1 MDWRRF
7 VRFVLRAG
15 AWLLRLALMLILLRY
30 STPPEGDLS
39 TSIARLARNDL
50 FDYVGWTVDALAAKA
65 EETLFGVHPFMDE
78 GGRVAFV
85 RQYMNDLA
93 EVRTLEGRIDF
104 IYADHRMTEP
114 GKATVELRAQRDAMR
129 ASLRARQSLVESI
142 LEGQIAAV
150 LVDQGFGTL
159 GQFLPPIAMRFT
171 QPPNFLV
178 ISPRDSITFE
188 TGMALDPLPV
198 DEQTALETAIETEHE
213 DVSALIVPIGGIA
226 LFPAMVLERTSIPAS
241 LDTFSHEWFHHY
253 LLFFPLGLNYDYDN
267 ETRIINETAA
277 TLFGHEVSRMVL
289 ARYYPDLLVSAPSS
303 PSLQV
308 AYAPRSPAFMPLLPE
323 FAPPQ
328 PAAFDYGAEMNTTR
342 VEVDRLLTEGDVE
355 EAEAYMEERRELFVA
370 NGYLIRR
377 LNQAYFAFYGGY
389 QTGAPGAGGAD
400 PIGTAAQ
407 TLLDK
412 SRSLLDWVL
421 VMRNVTTRDELLAAV
436 EAISGTPAS

>member
-1 MDWRRF
+1 MDWRHF
-7 VRFVLRAG
+7 VRFLLRAG

-39 TSIARLARNDL
+39 TSIARMARNDL
-50 FDYVGWTVDALAAKA
+50 FDYVGWTVDALATKV

-78 GGRVAFV
+78 TARVAFV
-85 RQYMNDLA
+85 RRYMDDLA
-93 EVRTLEGRIDF
+93 EVRTLEGQIDF
-104 IYADHRMTEP
+104 IYADHRMREP
-114 GKATVELRAQRDAMR
+114 GKATEAMRAERDAMR
-129 ASLRARQSLVESI
+129 TSLRARQSLAESI

-150 LVDQGFGTL
+150 LVEQGLGTL

-178 ISPRDSITFE
+178 ISPRDTITFE

-198 DEQTALETAIETEHE
+198 DEQTALETTIEAEH
-213 DVSALIVPIGGIA
+213 DDISALVVPIGGMA

-253 LLFFPLGLNYDYDN
+253 LLLFPLGLNYDYDN

-277 TLFGHEVSRMVL
+277 TLFGHEVSRLVL
-289 ARYYPDLLVSAPSS
+289 ARYYPDFLASAPSS
-303 PSLQV
+303 QPLQIV
-308 AYAPRSPAFMPLLPE
+308 YAPRSPAFMPLLPE
-323 FAPPQ
+323 FVQQ
-328 PAAFDYGAEMNTTR
+328 PSPFDYGAEMNATR
-342 VEVDRLLTEGDVE
+342 VEVDRLLADGAVD
-355 EAEAYMEERRELFVA
+355 EAEAYMEERREVFVD

-377 LNQAYFAFYGGY
+377 LNQAYFAFFGGY

-412 SRSLLDWVL
+412 SSSLYEWVL
-421 VMRNVTTRDELLAAV
+421 IMRAITTRDELLAAA
-436 EAISGTPAS
+436 EAVSGAS